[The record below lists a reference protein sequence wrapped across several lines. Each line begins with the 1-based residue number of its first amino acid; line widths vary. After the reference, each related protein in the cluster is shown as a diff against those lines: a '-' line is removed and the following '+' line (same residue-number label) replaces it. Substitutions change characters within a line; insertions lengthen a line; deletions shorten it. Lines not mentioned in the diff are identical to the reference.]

1 MKTKRFYAEE
11 TSLSPLMLGLVVLFV
26 SCLIIS
32 NILANQMLQ
41 VWKWS
46 LDAGTLLF
54 PITYILSDVF
64 SEVYGYKWSRRV
76 TWWAASMNILFAI
89 LVALSSVLPHPD
101 WFDSSHF
108 ELALN
113 SSFRIVAASVISYVA
128 GDWVNDRIF
137 RRMKSSRRGMEG
149 FKLRAF
155 LSSLCGQVVDST
167 LFVIIAFLFDMPISE
182 IVPMIVINIIA
193 KTGYEIVILP
203 ITYRVA
209 KYINDKECEYII
221 KRNFVNHG

>member
-1 MKTKRFYAEE
+1 MKTKKFHEEE

-54 PITYILSDVF
+54 PVTYILSDVF

-76 TWWAASMNILFAI
+76 TWWAASMNVLFAL
-89 LVALSSVLPHPD
+89 LVALSSALPHPE

-113 SSFRIVAASVISYVA
+113 SSFRIVAASVISYVV

-137 RRMKSSRRGMEG
+137 RRLKSKHSGMEG
-149 FKLRAF
+149 FKVRAF

-167 LFVIIAFLFDMPISE
+167 LFVTIAFLFDMPISE
-182 IVPMIVINIIA
+182 IVPMIALNIVA
-193 KTGYEIVILP
+193 KTGYEVIILP

-209 KYINDKECEYII
+209 QYIRQKECQY
-221 KRNFVNHG
+221 RGVQHHG

>member
-1 MKTKRFYAEE
+1 MKNYRNE
-11 TSLSPLMLGLVVLFV
+11 TLSPLMLGLVVLFV

-54 PITYILSDVF
+54 PVTYILSDVF
-64 SEVYGYKWSRRV
+64 SEVYGYKWSRRI
-76 TWWAASMNILFAI
+76 TWWAASMNLLFAI
-89 LVALSSVLPHPD
+89 LVAISSALPHPE

-113 SSFRIVAASVISYVA
+113 SSFRIVAASVISYVV
-128 GDWVNDRIF
+128 GDLVNDRVF
-137 RRMKSSRRGMEG
+137 RRMKRKHIGMEG

-155 LSSLCGQVVDST
+155 LSSLCGNVVDST
-167 LFVIIAFLFDMPISE
+167 LFVTIAFLFDMPLSE
-182 IVPMIVINIIA
+182 IVPMIGLNIFA
-193 KTGYEIVILP
+193 KTGYEVVILP
-203 ITYRVA
+203 ITFKAAQHIRY
-209 KYINDKECEYII
+209 KEHKFKEMTH
-221 KRNFVNHG
+221 NG

>member
-1 MKTKRFYAEE
+1 MKNERNE
-11 TSLSPLMLGLVVLFV
+11 TLSPLMLGLVVLFV

-54 PITYILSDVF
+54 PVTYILSDVF

-76 TWWAASMNILFAI
+76 TWWAASMNILFAL
-89 LVALSSVLPHPD
+89 LVALSSALPHPE

-108 ELALN
+108 EIALN
-113 SSFRIVAASVISYVA
+113 SSFRIVAASVISYVI
-128 GDWVNDRIF
+128 GDLVNDRVF
-137 RRMKSSRRGMEG
+137 RRMKRKHRGMDG

-167 LFVIIAFLFDMPISE
+167 LFVTIAFLFDMPLSE
-182 IVPMIVINIIA
+182 IIPMIGLNIFA
-193 KTGYEIVILP
+193 KTGYEVVILP
-203 ITYRVA
+203 ITFKVA
-209 KYINDKECEYII
+209 QHIRHREHKFKEMTC
-221 KRNFVNHG
+221 NG